1 MGIFDAGIGFLERI
15 RVSALIPRLDIAV
28 EGTARLCTDEHIPI
42 YVAGAPDPPPGPLHI
57 DVSLDMWNKGHQRV
71 AVLEQRHAR
80 AAGQDLRDGTT
91 LGTGS
96 FTALTL
102 ELGEPKT
109 HCYFSLS
116 PFTQDEPLA
125 ARAGDR
131 VEFGLRLGRN
141 GRDRHV
147 RLDIAERR

>member
-57 DVSLDMWNKGHQRV
+57 DVSLDMWNKRHRRV

-96 FTALTL
+96 FHRVDFGTRRA
-102 ELGEPKT
+102 E
-109 HCYFSLS
+109 
-116 PFTQDEPLA
+116 DPLLLQPVA
-125 ARAGDR
+125 FHAGR
-131 VEFGLRLGRN
+131 TP
-141 GRDRHV
+141 
-147 RLDIAERR
+147 RRSRW